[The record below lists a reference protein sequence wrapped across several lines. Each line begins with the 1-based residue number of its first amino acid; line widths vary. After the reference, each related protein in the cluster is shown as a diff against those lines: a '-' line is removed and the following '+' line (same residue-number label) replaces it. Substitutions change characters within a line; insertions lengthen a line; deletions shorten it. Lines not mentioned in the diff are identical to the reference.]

1 MNANTSLEP
10 YVARNDEVDALWQVD
25 ILWMMLATS
34 EQTGGAYT
42 LIEELCPRGSGPPP
56 HWHEQHE
63 LFYVIDGEVTFL
75 TGDDDERRVAGPG
88 SFVFIPSGTVHSFR
102 VDSET
107 CRLLNGYTPA
117 GFEKVIY
124 TLGMPAKERTLPPK
138 GIDKPMDMAIAGP
151 LFAEIGMHAAPGSS
165 DVLRDELVAG

>member
-1 MNANTSLEP
+1 MSLEP
-10 YVARNDEVDALWQVD
+10 FVATNHEVDAFWQVD
-25 ILWMMLATS
+25 ILWMMLAS
-34 EQTGGAYT
+34 GEQTGGAYT

-63 LFYVIDGEVTFL
+63 LFYVIDGHVTFL
-75 TGDDDERRVAGPG
+75 TGNDDRRIAGPG

-102 VDSET
+102 VDSDT

-124 TLGMPAKERTLPPK
+124 TFGVPTTERTLPPR
-138 GIDKPMDMAIAGP
+138 GIDQPIDPEVADP
-151 LFAEIGMHAAPGSS
+151 LFAEIGMHGAPGH
-165 DVLRDELVAG
+165 RDELREELT

>member
-1 MNANTSLEP
+1 MPPPSANVPDHTHRL
-10 YVARNDEVDALWQVD
+10 ARPVLR
-25 ILWMMLATS
+25 MMLASS

-63 LFYVIDGEVTFL
+63 LFYVIDGEVTFS
-75 TGDDDERRVAGPG
+75 TGEDERRVAGPG

-124 TLGMPAKERTLPPK
+124 TLGVPAETRTLPPR
-138 GIDKPMDMAIAGP
+138 GIDKPIDPEVAGP
-151 LFAEIGMHAAPGSS
+151 LFAEVGMHGAPGAR
-165 DVLRDELVAG
+165 DVLREEHEPG

>member
-1 MNANTSLEP
+1 MSLEP
-10 YVARNDEVDALWQVD
+10 FIARNDQVDALWQVD

-75 TGDDDERRVAGPG
+75 TGDHERRIAGPG

-102 VDSET
+102 IDSET
-107 CRLLNGYTPA
+107 SRLLNGYTPA

-124 TLGMPAKERTLPPK
+124 TFGMPAEERTLPPK
-138 GIDKPMDMAIAGP
+138 GIDRPIDPEIAGP
-151 LFAEIGMHAAPGSS
+151 LFAEIGMHGAPGAR
-165 DVLRDELVAG
+165 DVLREELE

>member
-1 MNANTSLEP
+1 MTLTP
-10 YVARNDEVDALWQVD
+10 FVTRNDQVDALWQVD

-75 TGDDDERRVAGPG
+75 TGEDERRIAGPG
-88 SFVFIPSGTVHSFR
+88 SFVFIPTGTVHSFR
-102 VDSET
+102 VDSDT
-107 CRLLNGYTPA
+107 CRLLNGYTPG

-124 TLGMPAKERTLPPK
+124 TLGMQAKERTLPPK
-138 GIDKPMDMAIAGP
+138 GIDKPFEMEVAAP
-151 LFAEIGMHAAPGSS
+151 LFAEIGMHGLDGTR
-165 DVLRDELVAG
+165 DVLRDELASS